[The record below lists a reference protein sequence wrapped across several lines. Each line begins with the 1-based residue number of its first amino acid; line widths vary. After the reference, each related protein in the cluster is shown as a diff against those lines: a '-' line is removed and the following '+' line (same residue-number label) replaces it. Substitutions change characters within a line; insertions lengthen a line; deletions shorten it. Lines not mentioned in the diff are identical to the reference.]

1 MMGKSQRR
9 KGIDRE
15 RRLVNRHR
23 DLGIE
28 CERVPLSG
36 ATRYQGHG
44 GDIDIHLGFTT
55 LIGELKS
62 RKSGAGFVQLEHWLG
77 DNDLLFL
84 WRDRQDPMVCMSWET
99 WALLLTRLRGG
110 S

>member
-1 MMGKSQRR
+1 MMGASQRR
-9 KGIDRE
+9 KGVVRE
-15 RRLVNRHR
+15 RQLVNRHR
-23 DLGIE
+23 ELGVE

-36 ATRYQGHG
+36 ATRYQGRG

-84 WRDRQDPMVCMSWET
+84 WRDLRDPMVCMSWET
-99 WALLLTRLRGG
+99 YSAIIRRLK